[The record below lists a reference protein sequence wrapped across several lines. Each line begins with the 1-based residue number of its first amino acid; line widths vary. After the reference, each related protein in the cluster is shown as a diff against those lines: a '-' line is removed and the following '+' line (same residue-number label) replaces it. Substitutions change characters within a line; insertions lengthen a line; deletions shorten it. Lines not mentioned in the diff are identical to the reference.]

1 MYASIIVALDG
12 SEQSMLAL
20 EHARAIA
27 ECFGS
32 KLILVHAFPHTSDL
46 RDSIEYNNL
55 VALRIKRGEEIIEI
69 AREQLGRTT
78 SIEVDE
84 DLLEGPASE
93 AILSAAA
100 TRNSDLIVM
109 GSRGMGSLKGMVF
122 GSVSTKVSHYAGCPV
137 MVVR

>member
-1 MYASIIVALDG
+1 MFASIIVALDG
-12 SEQSMLAL
+12 SEQSLLAL

-27 ECFGS
+27 ESFRS
-32 KLILVHAFPHTSDL
+32 KLILVHAFHHTSDL

-55 VALRIKRGEEIIEI
+55 VALRTKGGQAIIET
-69 AREQLGRTT
+69 ARKQLGRT

-84 DLLEGPASE
+84 DLLEGPAAE

-100 TRNSDLIVM
+100 IRNTDLIVM
-109 GSRGMGSLKGMVF
+109 GSRGMGSLKGMVL
-122 GSVSTKVSHYAGCPV
+122 GSVSTKVFHYAPCPV

>member
-1 MYASIIVALDG
+1 MYASIIVAVDG

-20 EHARAIA
+20 DHARAIA
-27 ECFGS
+27 ECFRS
-32 KLILVHAFPHTSDL
+32 KLILVNAFPHTSDL

-55 VALRIKRGEEIIEI
+55 VALRIKKGEEIIET
-69 AREQLGRTT
+69 ARKLLGQT

-84 DLLEGPASE
+84 ELLEGPAAE

-100 TRNSDLIVM
+100 TRNADLIVM
-109 GSRGMGSLKGMVF
+109 GSRGMGSLKGIVF
-122 GSVSTKVSHYAGCPV
+122 GSVSTKIAHYAPCPV

>member
-20 EHARAIA
+20 DHARPIA
-27 ECFGS
+27 ECFRS
-32 KLILVHAFPHTSDL
+32 RLILVHAFPHTSDL

-55 VALRIKRGEEIIEI
+55 VSLRIKKGEEIIET
-69 AREQLGRTT
+69 ARKLLGQT

-84 DLLEGPASE
+84 ELLEGPAAE

-100 TRNSDLIVM
+100 TRNADLIVM
-109 GSRGMGSLKGMVF
+109 GSRGMGSLKGIVF
-122 GSVSTKVSHYAGCPV
+122 GSVSTKISHYAPCPV

>member
-12 SEQSMLAL
+12 SEQSLLAL
-20 EHARAIA
+20 DHARAIA
-27 ECFGS
+27 ECFRS

-55 VALRIKRGEEIIEI
+55 VALRIKGGEEIIEA
-69 AREQLGRTT
+69 ARKLLGRT

-84 DLLEGPASE
+84 DLLEGPAAE
-93 AILSAAA
+93 AVLSVAG
-100 TRNSDLIVM
+100 TRHSDLIVM

-122 GSVSTKVSHYAGCPV
+122 GSVSTKVAHYAACPV